1 MNKGILK
8 NRMATLGIQPA
19 QVAQMLAPNVGM
31 DAHQL
36 QRAIESDDAKSLSFL
51 EKMAKDIAD
60 RNPQLARRLAQL
72 SGVPYPFPGSR

>member
-8 NRMATLGIQPA
+8 NRMATLGIHPS
-19 QVAQMLAPNVGM
+19 QVAQALAPTVGM
-31 DAHQL
+31 DAQQL

-72 SGVPYPFPGSR
+72 SGVPYPFSGQ